1 METLTILQRAAG
13 YVCPSTGRVAV
24 SVAEL
29 AESDLNGDVTAYFL
43 DENAEL
49 FGLDGW
55 RTVEGIDPHVDGTEF
70 DIWFESGDS
79 ITVKADALVY
89 LRWSDASRLAGG
101 NKAGRA
107 Q

>member
-1 METLTILQRAAG
+1 MRDSEFWRSNRQAKPNDQARADRQSWFSHQ
-13 YVCPSTGRVAV
+13 PR
-24 SVAEL
+24 
-29 AESDLNGDVTAYFL
+29 NFL
-43 DENAEL
+43 FKNKSLSGFLEDFARFPANPL
-49 FGLDGW
+49 
-55 RTVEGIDPHVDGTEF
+55 EGIDPHVDGTEF